1 MIDSFLETLQS
12 VSDKHAPEMERVISK
27 HDCTFYDNELR
38 ACKRKRRELERLFRK
53 MRSTTDR
60 LHMQIATENYLK
72 LFHKKHSRFLEK
84 KLNDADTSKL
94 KFAAIEILLES
105 KKKQTLPSVFPRVQ
119 LANKLNDFLIQNS
132 EYS

>member
-1 MIDSFLETLQS
+1 
-12 VSDKHAPEMERVISK
+12 
-27 HDCTFYDNELR
+27 
-38 ACKRKRRELERLFRK
+38 
-53 MRSTTDR
+53 
-60 LHMQIATENYLK
+60 MQIATENYLK
-72 LFHKKHSRFLEK
+72 LFHKKRSRFLEK

-94 KFAAIEILLES
+94 KFAAYEILLES